1 MRNKFKLLIFLIIL
15 LGVIAGSYAQVL
27 IWSYTSN
34 PTTTYDYV
42 RGAAVDSASNIIIA
56 YSSVSDYKMSVEKIS
71 PSGSKAWSYKSSSLV
86 SDSGYDGVVVDSA
99 DNIII
104 AGSLSLTPKIMA
116 EKISPSGS
124 KIWSYTSSALNSFG
138 IGIAVDS
145 QGNIII
151 AGVDASQSDRRI
163 RVEKISSSGNLV
175 WSYTSNPST
184 QEDRAYAVAVD
195 SSDNIIIAGYD
206 YGMPLT
212 GYRQIRV
219 EKISSS
225 GSNVWSYT
233 SNPSPSHD
241 DVYAVAVD
249 SADNIIIAGADNNLQ
264 EIRVEKISPSGSI
277 IWSYTSNPSSSSDSA
292 SGVVV
297 DSAGNIII
305 GGGDYSKGVSNGQI
319 RVEKI
324 SSSGSKTWEYTSNPT
339 TGGDAAKAV
348 MLDSSGNLIIAA
360 NTENSAS
367 IRVEKV
373 CMSGCDLDMSCTSCV
388 SSGKNWD
395 LTGGSCT
402 GAVDFNW
409 DSSLTSSSY
418 YCCGD
423 DSGEYYMTGSDG
435 TKACCNSLS
444 DIVVGGQCL
453 SCTNEVCNDAIDND
467 CDSESDYD
475 STDGRHGDNDCQVSV
490 TAISVSDSNP
500 NENTNINIDCT
511 SSIAGVNSISAY
523 IDSSLC
529 TWNSWNGN
537 IAKFSCNVG
546 AYTGASKTAKCT
558 VDTLKSYKSGTDKT
572 TSINVKPSSCSTY
585 SSSASCNADSR
596 CNWCAQ
602 CSSTKY
608 SGGNDG
614 CVDAGSCSYY
624 CWKGQCGATCDSTN
638 GGWTNYVCDNYC
650 SGNALYTRSDITNY
664 CKSDCTPSTTTC
676 STGTSASCGATSC
689 TAQHT
694 TGSCN
699 NPCNEAGTPTDNT
712 DATCGICTPA
722 CSCESGYIDLNNN
735 MADGCECQASIEV
748 CDGLDNDCD
757 GGIDE
762 GLTGLSCPIQEGA
775 CAGSRKTCGGA
786 AGWLDCTATTYLGN
800 NPYYQAIE
808 ISCNDVVDNDCDGL
822 TDVSDDNCW
831 CLEGTTLCDT
841 NGDGIGDSCLENCQD
856 TPDCDQDGS
865 CETGEGCAC
874 MDCDYEQDGCAS
886 GLVCDYNS
894 KKCIGTAPC
903 PEGTTLCGDGY
914 CRENCG
920 TDYGVDDGDTECDLG
935 EGCNVAACDSLQD
948 SCEIGLV
955 CDYNAK
961 ICAGGPPC
969 PIGTSLCADGIC
981 KSDCANNGGDSNCLE
996 DGTSACEPGESC
1008 SCDDCDAMQDSCESG
1023 LFCDYTAGLCSDEA
1037 DLSSTLCEALALGT
1051 QGVCDAHGEKYCWSP
1066 SPSIKALGRCCGDD
1080 EEETWAYSTQY
1091 GLEDILVEGTCYSG
1105 EWYERESG
1113 GITYYGIIP
1122 TE

>member
-163 RVEKISSSGNLV
+163 RVEKISSSG
-175 WSYTSNPST
+175 
-184 QEDRAYAVAVD
+184 
-195 SSDNIIIAGYD
+195 
-206 YGMPLT
+206 
-212 GYRQIRV
+212 
-219 EKISSS
+219 
-225 GSNVWSYT
+225 SNVWSYT

-373 CMSGCDLDMSCTSCV
+373 CTSGCDLDMSCTSCV

-402 GAVDFNW
+402 GAVDFNC

-453 SCTNEVCNDAIDND
+453 SCTNEVCNDAIEND
-467 CDSESDYD
+467 
-475 STDGRHGDNDCQVSV
+475 
-490 TAISVSDSNP
+490 
-500 NENTNINIDCT
+500 
-511 SSIAGVNSISAY
+511 
-523 IDSSLC
+523 
-529 TWNSWNGN
+529 
-537 IAKFSCNVG
+537 
-546 AYTGASKTAKCT
+546 
-558 VDTLKSYKSGTDKT
+558 
-572 TSINVKPSSCSTY
+572 
-585 SSSASCNADSR
+585 
-596 CNWCAQ
+596 
-602 CSSTKY
+602 
-608 SGGNDG
+608 
-614 CVDAGSCSYY
+614 
-624 CWKGQCGATCDSTN
+624 
-638 GGWTNYVCDNYC
+638 
-650 SGNALYTRSDITNY
+650 
-664 CKSDCTPSTTTC
+664 
-676 STGTSASCGATSC
+676 
-689 TAQHT
+689 
-694 TGSCN
+694 
-699 NPCNEAGTPTDNT
+699 
-712 DATCGICTPA
+712 
-722 CSCESGYIDLNNN
+722 
-735 MADGCECQASIEV
+735 
-748 CDGLDNDCD
+748 
-757 GGIDE
+757 
-762 GLTGLSCPIQEGA
+762 
-775 CAGSRKTCGGA
+775 
-786 AGWLDCTATTYLGN
+786 
-800 NPYYQAIE
+800 
-808 ISCNDVVDNDCDGL
+808 
-822 TDVSDDNCW
+822 
-831 CLEGTTLCDT
+831 
-841 NGDGIGDSCLENCQD
+841 
-856 TPDCDQDGS
+856 
-865 CETGEGCAC
+865 
-874 MDCDYEQDGCAS
+874 
-886 GLVCDYNS
+886 
-894 KKCIGTAPC
+894 
-903 PEGTTLCGDGY
+903 
-914 CRENCG
+914 
-920 TDYGVDDGDTECDLG
+920 
-935 EGCNVAACDSLQD
+935 
-948 SCEIGLV
+948 
-955 CDYNAK
+955 
-961 ICAGGPPC
+961 
-969 PIGTSLCADGIC
+969 
-981 KSDCANNGGDSNCLE
+981 
-996 DGTSACEPGESC
+996 
-1008 SCDDCDAMQDSCESG
+1008 
-1023 LFCDYTAGLCSDEA
+1023 
-1037 DLSSTLCEALALGT
+1037 
-1051 QGVCDAHGEKYCWSP
+1051 
-1066 SPSIKALGRCCGDD
+1066 
-1080 EEETWAYSTQY
+1080 
-1091 GLEDILVEGTCYSG
+1091 
-1105 EWYERESG
+1105 
-1113 GITYYGIIP
+1113 
-1122 TE
+1122 